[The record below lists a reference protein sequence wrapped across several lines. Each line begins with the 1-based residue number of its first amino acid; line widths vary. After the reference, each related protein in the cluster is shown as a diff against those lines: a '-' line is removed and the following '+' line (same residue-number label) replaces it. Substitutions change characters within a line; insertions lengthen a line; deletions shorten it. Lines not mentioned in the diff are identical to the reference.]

1 MVVAVAMVS
10 LLGDEKRAPRSCCN
24 PQTHIFL
31 SRIVSKALWED
42 KTISKISLP
51 YTVMQSNKLD
61 TIQDVAETV
70 CYSRL
75 VEAYMIDNFKQ
86 SEFQYF
92 GANNGLFR
100 QISALGRNNCGSY
113 DPRIRPWFVA
123 AASGPKDVVL
133 VIAGT
138 NSMERID
145 GALKVTRE
153 AAKAVIGTL
162 NVDDRFT
169 VLAFTNDVYVLL
181 EGGSTFIP
189 VSSVDITDLILLR
202 ATSVNQNNAIEAIN
216 NLTPEGQADIYTAFE
231 TAFDTIYNTL
241 EKVETSGGPIAIL
254 FISDD
259 QISETADT
267 LEEAEFESEKI
278 LGLIENRTQQFESRP
293 VSRKVTIFTYSL
305 GGDSDHDLLK
315 NISCKTGGIWTLVD
329 NEDLVAEM
337 SSYYKLFALGLDR
350 KGVAT
355 WVEPYTFF
363 SKGVLGTTVSVPV
376 YDRNFFTNVPDKRTS
391 ISVCVYVCVCMYVC
405 VFVWVIKG
413 SKLRLTTL
421 YCY

>member
-1 MVVAVAMVS
+1 M
-10 LLGDEKRAPRSCCN
+10 LTPLN
-24 PQTHIFL
+24 P
-31 SRIVSKALWED
+31 
-42 KTISKISLP
+42 
-51 YTVMQSNKLD
+51 KL
-61 TIQDVAETV
+61 
-70 CYSRL
+70 
-75 VEAYMIDNFKQ
+75 
-86 SEFQYF
+86 
-92 GANNGLFR
+92 GLFR
-100 QISALGRNNCGSY
+100 QISALGRKNCGSY

-169 VLAFTNDVYVLL
+169 VIAFTNDVYVL

-189 VSSVDITDLILLR
+189 VSSVEDITDLILLR
-202 ATSVNQNNAIEAIN
+202 ATLVNQNNAKEAIN
-216 NLTPEGQADIYTAFE
+216 NLTPEGQTDIYTAFE

-267 LEEAEFESEKI
+267 IEEAESESEKI
-278 LGLIENRTQQFESRP
+278 LELIENRTQQFASRP
-293 VSRKVTIFTYSL
+293 VSRNVTIFTYSL

-329 NEDLVAEM
+329 NEDLVSEM

-355 WVEPYTFF
+355 WVEPYKFF

-391 ISVCVYVCVCMYVC
+391 ISVYVCDKRLEITTYHPNT
-405 VFVWVIKG
+405 VIDFHCTN
-413 SKLRLTTL
+413 LL
-421 YCY
+421 